1 MNKSSFY
8 SSLENLNKIGDIES
22 IVDEFPYFQ
31 TARLLLL
38 KKQYNSEDV
47 HFAQE
52 LKKTAIYAGNRKILY
67 YLILYKAF
75 TEKLV
80 EIDKSISNE
89 DTVPENI
96 VKTDKK
102 NEDSSNEQSAQ
113 STLDRQIIE
122 QAVAYSI
129 ENDVLEISAKESISK
144 DSLALPEIV
153 EIDIS
158 NLSFTEWLRY
168 SSENDEKIVKQKSIE
183 NLIETFIKN
192 EPKVNTPKTEFFSP
206 TQLARQSI
214 QDNEDFITETLAK
227 IYVAQGN
234 YAKAIKAFERLS
246 LNYPE
251 KSTYFADQIKSVVDL
266 IKEK

>member
-8 SSLENLNKIGDIES
+8 SALENLNKIDGIDN
-22 IVDEFPYFQ
+22 IVEKFPYFQ
-31 TARLLLL
+31 TARLLML
-38 KKQYNSEDV
+38 KKRYNAEDTN
-47 HFAQE
+47 FPKE
-52 LKKTAIYAGNRKILY
+52 LKKTAVYAGDRKILY
-67 YLILYKAF
+67 YLILHKEF
-75 TEKLV
+75 SRKLV
-80 EIDKSISNE
+80 EIDKSISDE
-89 DTVPENI
+89 DALSENPSL
-96 VKTDKK
+96 TDKEDK
-102 NEDSSNEQSAQ
+102 NSSNEKSTP

-129 ENDVLEISAKESISK
+129 EKDVIEISADETVSK
-144 DSLALPEIV
+144 YSSALPKIV

-168 SSENDEKIVKQKSIE
+168 SSENDKKVVKQKTIE
-183 NLIETFIKN
+183 TLIETFIEN
-192 EPKVNTPKTEFFSP
+192 EPKVNTAKTEFFSP

-214 QDNEDFITETLAK
+214 QDNEDFVTETLAK

-251 KSTYFADQIKSVVDL
+251 KSTYFADQIKS
-266 IKEK
+266 IEGFTKGM

>member
-8 SSLENLNKIGDIES
+8 YSLENLNKIGDIES
-22 IVDEFPYFQ
+22 IVSEFPYFQ

-38 KKQYNSEDV
+38 KKKCNSEDI
-47 HFAQE
+47 HFSQE

-80 EIDKSISNE
+80 EIDKSISDE
-89 DTVPENI
+89 DKVSENI
-96 VKTDKK
+96 LKPDKK
-102 NEDSSNEQSAQ
+102 NEDSSNEQPSK
-113 STLDRQIIE
+113 SNLDKQIIE

-129 ENDVLEISAKESISK
+129 EKDVLEISEKETISK

-183 NLIETFIKN
+183 TLIENFIEN
-192 EPKVNTPKTEFFSP
+192 EPKVNTSKTKFFSP
-206 TQLARQSI
+206 SELARQSI

-251 KSTYFADQIKSVVDL
+251 KSIYFADQIKSVEDL